1 MMLSRNDPA
10 SGMRVFA
17 SAKAADMHI
26 ERGVFTRGR
35 DPFSYLRPLG
45 AHLFLSANE
54 VDVRRALSIGFPA
67 ARVMVDS
74 TPAGDRYPQEVRI
87 EIGRDTSELQSQSN
101 LVCRLLLEKKKKK
114 KDIARHVTAK
124 ESMATKAHHC
134 MVHH

>member
-1 MMLSRNDPA
+1 MRRQLDLVHQPARPGIAFPLVRKLLAFNTPEVQRVEVMMLSRNDPA

-54 VDVRRALSIGFPA
+54 RS
-67 ARVMVDS
+67 
-74 TPAGDRYPQEVRI
+74 E
-87 EIGRDTSELQSQSN
+87 EHTSELQSPCN
-101 LVCRLLLEKKKKK
+101 LV
-114 KDIARHVTAK
+114 
-124 ESMATKAHHC
+124 S
-134 MVHH
+134 